1 MAQILQGGGGAL
13 KPKSKNLLPENVK
26 AGQTIQI
33 LQGNK
38 IIQSVQGTFTSDGT
52 AVASNILNGK
62 TAYVNGQ
69 KIIGTIP
76 SKSAATYTPKTSNQ
90 TIAAEQYLSGAQTI
104 KGDENLVAAN
114 ILSGKSIFGVT
125 GGLDVL
131 LFGALNISGGSP
143 PYNPSLCYYWNGN
156 AYAGSALN
164 GTTVTF
170 AGTPKLAYAT
180 ISYAEG
186 SSLGGNPLSTS
197 LKQYTEFQNNQL
209 KINGYAFKTGVFVVL
224 GMK

>member
-1 MAQILQGGGGAL
+1 MLMVKNGNGGGCFSPGVATCTKTMGVITMAKCLVGANGGGKVTVAGLSPNVLLTGSVAKVLQGT
-13 KPKSKNLLPENVK
+13 KEIV
-26 AGQTIQI
+26 
-33 LQGNK
+33 
-38 IIQSVQGTFTSDGT
+38 
-52 AVASNILNGK
+52 NIEGK
-62 TAYVNGQ
+62 
-69 KIIGTIP
+69 
-76 SKSAATYTPKTSNQ
+76 
-90 TIAAEQYLSGAQTI
+90 
-104 KGDENLVAAN
+104 
-114 ILSGKSIFGVT
+114 
-125 GGLDVL
+125 LDVL
-131 LFGALNISGGSP
+131 LFGALNYSGGSP
-143 PYNPSLCYYWNGN
+143 PYNPGLCYYWNGN
-156 AYAGSALN
+156 AYEGSALN

>member
-1 MAQILQGGGGAL
+1 MAKCLVGANGGGKVTVAGLSPDVLLTGSVAKVLQGT
-13 KPKSKNLLPENVK
+13 KEIV
-26 AGQTIQI
+26 
-33 LQGNK
+33 
-38 IIQSVQGTFTSDGT
+38 
-52 AVASNILNGK
+52 NIEGK
-62 TAYVNGQ
+62 
-69 KIIGTIP
+69 
-76 SKSAATYTPKTSNQ
+76 
-90 TIAAEQYLSGAQTI
+90 
-104 KGDENLVAAN
+104 
-114 ILSGKSIFGVT
+114 
-125 GGLDVL
+125 LDVL
-131 LFGALNISGGSP
+131 LFGALNCSGGSP
-143 PYNPSLCYYWNGN
+143 PYNPELCYYWNGN

-209 KINGYAFKTGVFVVL
+209 KINGDAFKTGVFVVL